1 MTFINGGRQL
11 CSYLYEISFISG
23 NQFTSSRASF
33 AVRQEIEKGL
43 RAVDSNAQQP
53 SAVNIIISAIIT
65 TIVVVNII
73 NILIKPIH
81 RQNHPSVNI
90 IIRPHF
96 LHPQFESNSADQHEI
111 KSRNLIKPH
120 TGQLISKSCGATL
133 RLRDFLKVIP
143 HVVF

>member
-81 RQNHPSVNI
+81 CQNHQQSTSSSGLIHRNSFSSPSIESDSAEMINIRSRVQVLSSLIQVNSLASLAA
-90 IIRPHF
+90 RRYG
-96 LHPQFESNSADQHEI
+96 FE
-111 KSRNLIKPH
+111 
-120 TGQLISKSCGATL
+120 T
-133 RLRDFLKVIP
+133 F
-143 HVVF
+143 